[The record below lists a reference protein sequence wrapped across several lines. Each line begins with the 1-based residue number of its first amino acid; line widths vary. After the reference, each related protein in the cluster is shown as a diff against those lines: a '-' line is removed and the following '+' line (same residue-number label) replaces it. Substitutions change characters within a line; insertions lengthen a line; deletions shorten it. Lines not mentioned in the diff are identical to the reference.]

1 MNNVY
6 ERTRGTTRAFMG
18 VVRTMWMRKPLT
30 LISIIV
36 VVVALLLV
44 PVSLAQNAKPSASTV
59 TQSGVAVGSPIAS
72 NIAVRDV
79 TNFTPRESGDV
90 IVKFKPGISSTSE
103 VASAINKQV
112 NATVVRT
119 SEVISGMQTVKL
131 APGVS
136 VDDAIAQYKSNP
148 AVEGAWPNNKY
159 TLDKTP
165 TDTYYAT
172 RQWDLENT
180 GQNILGVTGTVDAD
194 INAAGAW
201 NSTTGSS
208 SVIVAVADTGVL
220 HGLTDLDGNLGAGW
234 DFLRNT
240 SDYSPY
246 MWNNSGHGTHVAGTI
261 GAVGNDSYGVAGV
274 NWDVTI
280 MPLQIFNWDGTSKDQ
295 NTSDDMIV
303 DAIVWAEAHG
313 ASIINLSLGGYG
325 TSNSLLNDTIAASSM
340 LVVCAAGNDGVNT
353 DSTPFYPS
361 SYPQPNIVSV
371 AASDNTD
378 KLTSWS
384 NYGATSVDLA
394 APGAGIFN
402 TYFWNQSGTWY
413 TGWAALNGTSMAAPH
428 VAGVAALTKALHPDY
443 GYAQLKSAILSTTDA
458 KAAFAGKTVTGGRL
472 NADKAVS
479 SSAAW
484 SSWESMSGQ
493 FTASPAAVSWA
504 DGRIDVFGRGSDNAL
519 WWRHYN
525 NSAWSS
531 WESLSGQL
539 ASGTGPAVSS
549 QRTGQ
554 LDVFAIGSDNALW
567 HRMYT

>member
-172 RQWDLENT
+172 RLQL
-180 GQNILGVTGTVDAD
+180 LGCSCT
-194 INAAGAW
+194 
-201 NSTTGSS
+201 
-208 SVIVAVADTGVL
+208 
-220 HGLTDLDGNLGAGW
+220 
-234 DFLRNT
+234 
-240 SDYSPY
+240 
-246 MWNNSGHGTHVAGTI
+246 
-261 GAVGNDSYGVAGV
+261 
-274 NWDVTI
+274 
-280 MPLQIFNWDGTSKDQ
+280 
-295 NTSDDMIV
+295 
-303 DAIVWAEAHG
+303 
-313 ASIINLSLGGYG
+313 
-325 TSNSLLNDTIAASSM
+325 
-340 LVVCAAGNDGVNT
+340 
-353 DSTPFYPS
+353 
-361 SYPQPNIVSV
+361 
-371 AASDNTD
+371 
-378 KLTSWS
+378 
-384 NYGATSVDLA
+384 
-394 APGAGIFN
+394 
-402 TYFWNQSGTWY
+402 
-413 TGWAALNGTSMAAPH
+413 
-428 VAGVAALTKALHPDY
+428 
-443 GYAQLKSAILSTTDA
+443 AQ
-458 KAAFAGKTVTGGRL
+458 
-472 NADKAVS
+472 
-479 SSAAW
+479 
-484 SSWESMSGQ
+484 
-493 FTASPAAVSWA
+493 
-504 DGRIDVFGRGSDNAL
+504 
-519 WWRHYN
+519 WRHRRRLL
-525 NSAWSS
+525 
-531 WESLSGQL
+531 ER
-539 ASGTGPAVSS
+539 V
-549 QRTGQ
+549 
-554 LDVFAIGSDNALW
+554 
-567 HRMYT
+567 